1 MSAPRDALALLEETS
16 RTFAIPI
23 ARLPADGLRQAVT
36 AAYLCLRALDEVED
50 HPTLD
55 PRAKAATLRALG
67 CVLQTSFDA
76 AAIAAALE
84 AHQAVLPEVTR
95 RLYEWTQ
102 LAPAPI
108 APRIWDAAA
117 AMAERMA
124 LWVERGWRIDTGQD
138 LDGYTFAVAG
148 AVGVLLSD
156 VWMWHGGIQTDRRHA
171 VGFGRGLQA
180 VNILRNR
187 DADLGRGVDFFPR
200 GWDRAAMD
208 AYARRNLA
216 LADAYNASLPEGAL
230 RDVCLIPATL
240 AHATLDVLAQGQGKL
255 SRQAVHALVGQ
266 ATRAPTWVASDRAAR
281 RGGAAGAVR

>member
-1 MSAPRDALALLEETS
+1 MAVPRDALALLEETS

-23 ARLPADGLRQAVT
+23 ARLPDDGLRQAVT
-36 AAYLCLRALDEVED
+36 ATYLCLRALDEVED
-50 HPTLD
+50 HPVLD
-55 PRAKAATLRALG
+55 PGTKAATLRALG
-67 CVLQTSFDA
+67 RTLQTSFDA

-84 AHQAVLPEVTR
+84 AHQAILPEVTR

-102 LAPAPI
+102 LAPAAI

-124 LWVERGWRIDTGQD
+124 LWVERSWRIDTVQD
-138 LDGYTFAVAG
+138 LDSYTFGVAG

-156 VWMWHGGIQTDRRHA
+156 MWMWHGGIQTDRRHA

-187 DADLGRGVDFFPR
+187 DADLARGVDFFPR
-200 GWDRAAMD
+200 GWDQAAMD

-216 LADAYNASLPEGAL
+216 LGDAYNASLPEGAL

-240 AHATLDVLAQGQGKL
+240 AHATLDVLARGQGKL
-255 SRQAVHALVGQ
+255 SRQAVRDLVG
-266 ATRAPTWVASDRAAR
+266 
-281 RGGAAGAVR
+281 

>member
-1 MSAPRDALALLEETS
+1 MAAPRDALALLEETS

-55 PRAKAATLRALG
+55 PRAKATTLRALG
-67 CVLQTSFDA
+67 RVLQTSFDA
-76 AAIAAALE
+76 AAIAAVLE

-95 RLYEWTQ
+95 RLHEWTQ
-102 LAPAPI
+102 LAPPPI

-124 LWVERGWRIDTGQD
+124 LWVECGWAIDTVRD
-138 LDGYTFAVAG
+138 LDSYTFGVAG

-187 DADLGRGVDFFPR
+187 DADLARGVDFFPR

-216 LADAYNASLPEGAL
+216 LGDAYNASLPEGAL

-266 ATRAPTWVASDRAAR
+266 ATRVPTLADAD
-281 RGGAAGAVR
+281 GGG

>member
-1 MSAPRDALALLEETS
+1 MSAPRDALALLKETS

-23 ARLPADGLRQAVT
+23 ARLPGDGLRQAVT
-36 AAYLCLRALDEVED
+36 AAYLCMRAIDEVED

-55 PRAKAATLRALG
+55 ICAKAATLRMLGRAL
-67 CVLQTSFDA
+67 QSSFDA
-76 AAIAAALE
+76 ADIAAALE
-84 AHQAVLPEVTR
+84 THRGILPEVTL
-95 RLYEWTQ
+95 RLHEWTQ

-124 LWVERGWRIDTGQD
+124 LWVERGWTIDTVQD
-138 LDGYTFAVAG
+138 LDGYTFSVAG
-148 AVGVLLSD
+148 AVGLLLSD
-156 VWMWHGGIQTDRRHA
+156 LWMWHGEVRTDRRYA

-200 GWDRAAMD
+200 GWRQADMD

-216 LADAYNASLPEGAL
+216 LGDAYNASLPEGAL

-240 AHATLDVLAQGQGKL
+240 AHATLDVLAQGEGKL
-255 SRQAVHALVGQ
+255 SRQAVRDLVGQ
-266 ATRAPTWVASDRAAR
+266 ATQETA
-281 RGGAAGAVR
+281 

>member
-1 MSAPRDALALLEETS
+1 MAAPRDALALLEETS

-50 HPTLD
+50 HPALD
-55 PRAKAATLRALG
+55 PHAKAATLRALG
-67 CVLQTSFDA
+67 RVLQTSFDA

-84 AHQAVLPEVTR
+84 THQAILPEVTR

-117 AMAERMA
+117 MAERMA
-124 LWVERGWRIDTGQD
+124 LWVERGWRIDTAQD
-138 LDGYTFAVAG
+138 RDGYTFGVAG

-156 VWMWHGGIQTDRRHA
+156 VWMWHSGVRTDRRHA

-240 AHATLDVLAQGQGKL
+240 AHATLDALARGQGKL
-255 SRQAVHALVGQ
+255 SRQAVRDLVGEATQ
-266 ATRAPTWVASDRAAR
+266 AAAPRDRR
-281 RGGAAGAVR
+281 RQRGLVG

>member
-1 MSAPRDALALLEETS
+1 MSVPRDALALLEETS

-50 HPTLD
+50 HPALD
-55 PRAKAATLRALG
+55 PRAKATTLRALG
-67 CVLQTSFDA
+67 CGLQTSFDA

-95 RLYEWTQ
+95 RLYEWTH
-102 LAPAPI
+102 LAPPPIAPPPIAPPPIAPPPI

-124 LWVERGWRIDTGQD
+124 LWVERGWMIDTAQD
-138 LDGYTFAVAG
+138 LDSYTFAVAG

-200 GWDRAAMD
+200 GWRQADMD

-216 LADAYNASLPEGAL
+216 LGDAYNASLPEGAL

-255 SRQAVHALVGQ
+255 SRQAVRDLVG
-266 ATRAPTWVASDRAAR
+266 
-281 RGGAAGAVR
+281 